1 MRESDWD
8 LLERLAPGA
17 RAIGADERRW
27 LTKSEQLIAIST
39 QSRDIYPVMDHSRG
53 HGCWLYDL
61 QGNEYLDVSS
71 GVAVRALGVR
81 YQPLVEFEREI
92 AHVVEELPGQDFDHL
107 PQVLLAERL
116 AATAPGTF
124 DKQVF
129 FTTSGGRAVETA
141 LKAAMDNTK
150 RFRFVAFRPA
160 FHGRTGFALSLTASK
175 AVHRQHFPSALPIV
189 RVPFS
194 YCFRCPYGLK
204 PDSCDAYC
212 ADQVTDACEK
222 EGQDIAGVVVEPV
235 AGEAGIVPAHP
246 IFMAKL
252 RRIADQLGAWLIVDE
267 VQTGLGR
274 TGRWWAIEH
283 FGVVPDAI
291 CSAKALGVGWPLG
304 ATITRSP
311 MFSRGSR
318 HSETFSAE
326 PRQALLSLF
335 YLREVEDKGYLE
347 NACRMGEVLMAG
359 LRSLVEKHDCVGDA
373 RGIGLMAG
381 IEIVDGKKSNRPDH
395 VLRDEILKAAVH
407 RERLLALG
415 AGENAIRMLP
425 PLNVTE
431 DEVRL
436 ALERLDRAIAHI
448 EANR

>member
-8 LLERLAPGA
+8 LLEKLAPGV
-17 RAIGADERRW
+17 RAIGSDEQYW
-27 LTKSEQLIAIST
+27 LKRSEELIAIST
-39 QSRDIYPVMDHSRG
+39 QSRDIYPVLDHSRG
-53 HGCWLYDL
+53 KGSWLYDL

-81 YQPLVEFEREI
+81 YEPLVEFEREI

-116 AATAPGTF
+116 IATAPGDF
-124 DKQVF
+124 AKQVF

-141 LKAAMDNTK
+141 VKAAMDRTQ

-160 FHGRTGFALSLTASK
+160 FHGRTGYALSLTASK
-175 AVHRQHFPSALPIV
+175 AVHRHHFPAALPVV

-194 YCFRCPYGLK
+194 YCYRCPYGLK
-204 PDSCDAYC
+204 PDTCDAFC

-222 EGQDIAGVVVEPV
+222 EGQDIAGIVVEPI

-246 IFMAKL
+246 LFMAKL
-252 RRIADQLGAWLIVDE
+252 RRIADELGAWLIADE

-274 TGRWWAIEH
+274 TGRWWAMEH
-283 FGVVPDAI
+283 FGVVADAI
-291 CSAKALGVGWPLG
+291 CSAKALGAGWPLG
-304 ATITRSP
+304 AAITRGP

-335 YLREVEDKGYLE
+335 FLREVQSRGYLD
-347 NACRMGEVLMAG
+347 NARKMGVILLDG
-359 LRSLVEKHDCVGDA
+359 LRALVQKHDCVGDA

-381 IEIVDGKKSNRPDH
+381 IEIVDGKRDRRPAHD
-395 VLRDEILKAAVH
+395 LRESILKAAVH

-415 AGENAIRMLP
+415 TGDNAIRMLP

-436 ALERLDRAIAHI
+436 GIERLDRAISYCERAG
-448 EANR
+448 

>member
-1 MRESDWD
+1 MRESDWE
-8 LLERLAPGA
+8 LLERLAPGS
-17 RAIGADERRW
+17 RRVGADEQYW
-27 LTKSEQLIAIST
+27 LKKSEELIAIST

-53 HGCWLYDL
+53 KGCWLYDL

-81 YQPLVEFEREI
+81 YEPMVEFEREI

-116 AATAPGTF
+116 ISTTPGMF
-124 DKQVF
+124 AKQVF

-141 LKAAMDNTK
+141 VKAAMDQTE

-160 FHGRTGFALSLTASK
+160 FHGRTGYALSLTASK
-175 AVHRQHFPSALPIV
+175 AVHKHHFPAALPIV
-189 RVPFS
+189 RVPYS
-194 YCFRCPYGLK
+194 YCYRCPYGLK
-204 PDSCDAYC
+204 PDSCDAFC

-222 EGQDIAGVVVEPV
+222 EGQDIAGIMVEPV

-246 IFMAKL
+246 GFMTKL
-252 RRIADQLGAWLIVDE
+252 RRIADALGAWLIVDE

-274 TGRWWAIEH
+274 TGKWWAIEH

-291 CSAKALGVGWPLG
+291 CTAKALGAGWPLG
-304 ATITRSP
+304 ATIARSP

-335 YLREVEDKGYLE
+335 YLREVETKGYLE
-347 NACRMGEVLMAG
+347 NARKMGAILIDA
-359 LRSLVEKHDCVGDA
+359 LRELVEKHDCVGDA

-381 IEIVDGKKSNRPDH
+381 VEIVESKANPRPAHDM
-395 VLRDEILKAAVH
+395 RESILKAAVH

-415 AGENAIRMLP
+415 AGDNAIRMLP

-431 DEVRL
+431 DEVRQGVQ
-436 ALERLDRAIAHI
+436 RLDRAITYC
-448 EANR
+448 ESTR